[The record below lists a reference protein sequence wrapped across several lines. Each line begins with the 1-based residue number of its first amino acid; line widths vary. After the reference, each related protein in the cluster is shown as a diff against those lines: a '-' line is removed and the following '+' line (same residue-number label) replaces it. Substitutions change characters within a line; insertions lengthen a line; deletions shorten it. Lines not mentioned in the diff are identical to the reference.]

1 MDNKGITGIMSATP
15 LRRIDH
21 SSDACFAKERFCMG
35 SKLIGL
41 TEAAALVP
49 DGATVSFGGFT
60 TQRHPMAFV
69 YELIRRKRRDLY
81 LFGHSPGGD
90 WDILIG
96 AGCVKRVELAYEADE
111 AFNTVGP
118 RWRLAV
124 QRGEIEW
131 EDYSNFSMVARFTAG
146 AMGIPFMPVRSL
158 LGSDVLERQALSE
171 AQRASDPRTSPRKLS
186 VMESPFD
193 PKDLVVLVPAIHTEF
208 SVIHVQKAAA
218 NGLVRIE
225 GQSFADVQQALC
237 ADTVIVTA
245 EEIVEEEALRREPER
260 NQIPYF
266 AVTHVCH
273 VPNGAHPYAVFN
285 CYDYDP
291 LQLKRYHESAEKE
304 EAFQRYL
311 SEFVTGVRTHAEYLE
326 AVGGAE
332 RLESLR
338 ADPAYGYR
346 PDLKRRRLE

>member
-1 MDNKGITGIMSATP
+1 MA
-15 LRRIDH
+15 
-21 SSDACFAKERFCMG
+21 

-41 TEAAALVP
+41 AEAAALVP

-69 YELIRRKRRDLY
+69 YELIRRKRRNLY

-111 AFNTVGP
+111 AFNTIGP

-124 QRGEIEW
+124 QNGAIEW

-146 AMGIPFMPVRSL
+146 AMGIPFMPIRSL
-158 LGSDVLERQALSE
+158 LGSDVLERQALTD
-171 AQRASDPRTSPRKLS
+171 AQRSVDPRTSPRKLH
-186 VMESPFD
+186 VMESPFHTGD
-193 PKDLVVLVPAIHTEF
+193 RVVLVPAIHTEF
-208 SVIHVQKAAA
+208 CIIHVQKATA

-237 ADTVIVTA
+237 AETVIVSA
-245 EEIVEEEALRREPER
+245 EQIVEEEELRREPER
-260 NQIPYF
+260 NQIPFF

-273 VPNGAHPYAVFN
+273 VPYGAHPYAVFN
-285 CYDYDP
+285 VYDYDP
-291 LQLKRYHESAEKE
+291 LQLKRYHESAESDAGFGE
-304 EAFQRYL
+304 YL
-311 SEFVTGVRTHAEYLE
+311 AKFVTGVNSHEEYLQ
-326 AVGGAE
+326 AVGGKA
-332 RLESLR
+332 RLESLI
-338 ADPAYGYR
+338 AEPEYGYR
-346 PDLKRRRLE
+346 PDLKRRRIG